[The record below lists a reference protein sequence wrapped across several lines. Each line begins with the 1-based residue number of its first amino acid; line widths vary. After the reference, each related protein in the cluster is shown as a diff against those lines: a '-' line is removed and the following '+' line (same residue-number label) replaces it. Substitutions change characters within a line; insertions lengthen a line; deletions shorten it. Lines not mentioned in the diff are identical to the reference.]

1 MNENTSTKKARG
13 SALLPFAVFIVVY
26 LGAGIILDAMG
37 VDMAFYQFPSPV
49 AALIGIVVAF
59 IMFKGTMDEK
69 FSIFAKGCGNE
80 NILTMCFIYLF
91 AGAFATVAKAMGGVD
106 STVNLGLS
114 IIPAQYI
121 TGGMFIISAFIAV
134 ATGTSVGT
142 ISAVGPIAV
151 ATADKAG
158 LSLPLIV
165 AAVIGGAMFGDNLSV
180 ISDTTIAATKTQGV
194 EMKDK
199 FRINFLIALPA
210 AIIAFV
216 VLLIV
221 GKPETAVPL
230 GDLSYDIIK
239 VIPYVVVLVLALI
252 GLNVFITLGAGIILA
267 GIIGM
272 AYGSFSFLG
281 FTQNIYTGFTG
292 MIEIF
297 LLSLMIG
304 GLSEMCS
311 YYGGIQWMLE
321 KIKGF
326 VKSKR
331 SAQVGISALVSLCD
345 IATANNTIAIIIA
358 GQPSREICET
368 FEVDPRKSASLLDI
382 WSCVFQGILP
392 YSAQVLIACGLTAGL
407 VSPTELLPLLW
418 YPYLLALFA
427 IISLF
432 VPFADGLIKKH
443 PWNYKTWSCSPTTPK
458 LP

>member
-1 MNENTSTKKARG
+1 MSENNMTKKARG
-13 SALLPFAVFIVVY
+13 SALIPFLVFIVVY
-26 LGAGIILDAMG
+26 LGAGIILEAMG
-37 VDMAFYQFPSPV
+37 MDMAFYQFPSPV
-49 AALIGIVVAF
+49 AALIGIIVAF
-59 IMFKGTMDEK
+59 IIFKGSIDEK
-69 FSIFAKGCGNE
+69 FSIFARGCGNE

-91 AGAFATVAKAMGGVD
+91 AGAFATVAKSMGGVD
-106 STVNLGLS
+106 ATVNLGLS
-114 IIPAQYI
+114 VIPAEYM
-121 TGGMFIISAFIAV
+121 TGGMFIISSFIAV

-151 ATADKAG
+151 STADKAG
-158 LSLPLIV
+158 LSLPLII

-210 AIIAFV
+210 AILTLI
-216 VLLIV
+216 VLLVV
-221 GKPETAVPL
+221 GKPETATAIT
-230 GDLSYDIIK
+230 DLSFNVVKI
-239 VIPYVVVLVLALI
+239 IPYIVVLALALI
-252 GLNVFITLGAGIILA
+252 GFNVFVTLGAGTILA
-267 GIIGM
+267 GIIGI
-272 AYGSFSFLG
+272 AYGDFTFLG
-281 FTQNIYTGFTG
+281 FAQNIYSGFTG

-311 YYGGIQWMLE
+311 HYGGIQWMLE

-331 SAQVGISALVSLCD
+331 SAQAGISALVSLCD

-368 FEVDPRKSASLLDI
+368 YEVDPRKSASLLDI

-407 VSPTELLPLLW
+407 VSPTQLLPLLW
-418 YPYLLALFA
+418 YPYLLAIFA
-427 IISLF
+427 IIAMF
-432 VPFADGLIKKH
+432 VPFADGVIKKH
-443 PWNYKTWSCSPTTPK
+443 PWNFKTWTSEK
-458 LP
+458 

>member
-1 MNENTSTKKARG
+1 MNEGNNETKKIARG
-13 SALLPFAVFIVVY
+13 SALIPFAIFIVVY
-26 LGAGIILDAMG
+26 LGAGIILDAKG
-37 VDMAFYQFPSPV
+37 VELAFYQFPSPV
-49 AALIGIVVAF
+49 AALIGVAVAF
-59 IMFKGTMDEK
+59 AMFKGTMDEK

-91 AGAFATVAKAMGGVD
+91 AGAFASVAKSMGGVD
-106 STVNLGLS
+106 ATVNLGLS

-121 TGGMFIISAFIAV
+121 TGGMFVISAFIAV

-158 LSLPLIV
+158 LSLPLII
-165 AAVIGGAMFGDNLSV
+165 AGVIGGAMFGDNLSV

-199 FRINFLIALPA
+199 FRINFIIALPA
-210 AIIAFV
+210 AIITLI
-216 VLLIV
+216 VLLLV
-221 GKPETAVPL
+221 GRPETVVAL
-230 GDLSYDIIK
+230 GNLEYSFMKI
-239 VIPYVVVLVLALI
+239 IPYIIVLVFALI
-252 GLNVFITLGAGIILA
+252 GFNVFLTLGAGIVLA
-267 GIIGM
+267 GIIGIIS
-272 AYGSFSFLG
+272 GDFNILG
-281 FTQNIYTGFTG
+281 LSQNIYAGFTG
-292 MIEIF
+292 MFEIF
-297 LLSLMIG
+297 LLSLIIG

-321 KIKGF
+321 KINKL

-331 SAQVGISALVSLCD
+331 SAQIGISALVSLCD

-368 FEVDPRKSASLLDI
+368 YEVDPRKSASLLDI

-407 VSPTELLPLLW
+407 VSPTQLLPLLW
-418 YPYLLALFA
+418 YPYLLGLFA

-432 VPFADGLIKKH
+432 VPFAEGVIKKK
-443 PWNYKTWSCSPTTPK
+443 PWNFKTWTAEK
-458 LP
+458 N

>member
-1 MNENTSTKKARG
+1 MNVNTSTKKARG

-165 AAVIGGAMFGDNLSV
+165 AAVIGGAMLGDNLSV

-443 PWNYKTWSCSPTTPK
+443 PWNYKTWSAEK
-458 LP
+458 

>member
-1 MNENTSTKKARG
+1 M
-13 SALLPFAVFIVVY
+13 FIVVY
-26 LGAGIILDAMG
+26 LGAGIMLNAMG
-37 VDMAFYQFPSPV
+37 VEMAFYQFPSPV

-59 IMFKGTMDEK
+59 IMFKGSIDEK
-69 FSIFAKGCGNE
+69 FTIFAKGCGNE

-106 STVNLGLS
+106 ATVNLGLS
-114 IIPAQYI
+114 IIPAKYI

-158 LSLPLIV
+158 LSLPLII

-210 AIIAFV
+210 ALISFV
-216 VLLIV
+216 ILLVV
-221 GKPETAVPL
+221 GKPETVVPL
-230 GDLSYDIIK
+230 GDLSFDIVK
-239 VIPYVVVLVLALI
+239 VIPYIVVLVLALI
-252 GLNVFITLGAGIILA
+252 GFNVFLTLGAGIVLA

-272 AYGSFSFLG
+272 VSGSFSFLG
-281 FTQNIYTGFTG
+281 FAQNIYTGFTG

-311 YYGGIQWMLE
+311 HYGGIQWMLD

-326 VKSKR
+326 VKGKT
-331 SAQVGISALVSLCD
+331 SAQIGISALVSLCD

-358 GQPSREICET
+358 GNPSREICET
-368 FEVDPRKSASLLDI
+368 YEVDPRKSASFLDI

-407 VSPTELLPLLW
+407 VSPTQLLPLLW

-427 IISLF
+427 ILSLF
-432 VPFADGLIKKH
+432 IPFADGLIKKH
-443 PWNYKTWSCSPTTPK
+443 PWNFKTWTPEK
-458 LP
+458 

>member
-1 MNENTSTKKARG
+1 MNENVTASKARG
-13 SALLPFAVFIVVY
+13 SALIPFLVFIIVY
-26 LGAGIILDAMG
+26 LGAGIILDRLG

-59 IMFKGTMDEK
+59 IMFKGSIDEK
-69 FSIFAKGCGNE
+69 FTIFAKGCGHE

-91 AGAFATVAKAMGGVD
+91 AGAFASVAKAMGGVD
-106 STVNLGLS
+106 ATVNLGLS
-114 IIPAQYI
+114 VIPAKYI
-121 TGGMFIISAFIAV
+121 TGGMFVISAFIAV

-158 LSLPLIV
+158 LSLPLVI

-194 EMKDK
+194 DMKDK

-210 AIIAFV
+210 AIIAFII
-216 VLLIV
+216 LLVV
-221 GKPETAVPL
+221 GKPETVVPL
-230 GDLSYDIIK
+230 GNLSFDIIK
-239 VIPYVVVLVLALI
+239 VIPYIAVLVLALI
-252 GLNVFITLGAGIILA
+252 GLNVFITLGVGIILA

-272 AYGSFSFLG
+272 AYSSFTFLG
-281 FTQNIYTGFTG
+281 FTQNIYSGFTG

-304 GLSEMCS
+304 GLSEMCAH
-311 YYGGIQWMLE
+311 YGGIQWMLE

-326 VKSKR
+326 TKSKR

-358 GQPSREICET
+358 GSHQ
-368 FEVDPRKSASLLDI
+368 KK
-382 WSCVFQGILP
+382 
-392 YSAQVLIACGLTAGL
+392 
-407 VSPTELLPLLW
+407 
-418 YPYLLALFA
+418 FA
-427 IISLF
+427 
-432 VPFADGLIKKH
+432 KH
-443 PWNYKTWSCSPTTPK
+443 MR
-458 LP
+458 

>member
-1 MNENTSTKKARG
+1 MSDNKPAVKSNG
-13 SALLPFAVFIVVY
+13 LALLPFLVFIIVY
-26 LGAGIILDAMG
+26 LGAGIMLNAMG
-37 VDMAFYQFPSPV
+37 VEMAFYQFPSPV

-59 IMFKGTMDEK
+59 AMFKGSMDEK

-106 STVNLGLS
+106 STVNLCLS
-114 IIPAQYI
+114 FIPAQFI

-151 ATADKAG
+151 AMADKAHI
-158 LSLPLIV
+158 SLPIMI
-165 AAVIGGAMFGDNLSV
+165 AAVVGGAMFGDNLSV

-210 AIIAFV
+210 ALITF
-216 VLLIV
+216 VLLLV
-221 GKPETAVPL
+221 LGKPETMADL
-230 GDLSYDIIK
+230 GDLSFNFIK
-239 VIPYVVVLVLALI
+239 VIPYVVVLALSLM

-267 GIIGM
+267 GVIGM

-281 FTQNIYTGFTG
+281 FTQNIYSGFTG

-297 LLSLMIG
+297 LLSLFIG
-304 GLSEMCS
+304 GLSEMCT

-321 KIKGF
+321 KIRSF
-326 VKSKR
+326 VKGKT
-331 SAQVGISALVSLCD
+331 SAKLAISALVSLCD

-358 GQPSREICET
+358 GTPSREICESY
-368 FEVDPRKSASLLDI
+368 EVDPRSSASLLDI
-382 WSCVFQGILP
+382 WACVFQGILP
-392 YSAQVLIACGLTAGL
+392 YSAQILIACGLTAGA
-407 VSPTELLPLLW
+407 VSPTQLLPLLW
-418 YPYLLALFA
+418 YPYLLAVFA
-427 IISLF
+427 IVSLF
-432 VPFADGLIKKH
+432 IPFADGVIRKH
-443 PWNYKTWSCSPTTPK
+443 PWNFKTWK
-458 LP
+458 AE

>member
-311 YYGGIQWMLE
+311 YYGGIQWMLD

-443 PWNYKTWSCSPTTPK
+443 PWNYKTWSAEK
-458 LP
+458 

>member
-1 MNENTSTKKARG
+1 MNESNNETKKIARG
-13 SALLPFAVFIVVY
+13 SALIPFAVFIVVY
-26 LGAGIILDAMG
+26 LGAGIILDAKG
-37 VDMAFYQFPSPV
+37 VEMAFYQFPSPV
-49 AALIGIVVAF
+49 AALIGVVVAF

-91 AGAFATVAKAMGGVD
+91 AGAFASVAGAMGGVD
-106 STVNLGLS
+106 ATVNLGLS
-114 IIPAQYI
+114 IIPARYI

-158 LSLPLIV
+158 LSLPLII

-199 FRINFLIALPA
+199 FRINFIIALPA
-210 AIIAFV
+210 AIITLII
-216 VLLIV
+216 LLFV
-221 GKPETAVPL
+221 GKPQTVVSLGNLEYSFIKIVP
-230 GDLSYDIIK
+230 YII
-239 VIPYVVVLVLALI
+239 VLVFALI
-252 GLNVFITLGAGIILA
+252 GFNVFLTLGAGIALS
-267 GIIGM
+267 GIIGIIS
-272 AYGSFSFLG
+272 GDFNILG
-281 FTQNIYTGFTG
+281 LSQSIYSGFTG
-292 MIEIF
+292 MFEIF
-297 LLSLMIG
+297 LLSLIIG

-311 YYGGIQWMLE
+311 HFGGIQWMLE
-321 KIKGF
+321 KIHRL

-331 SAQVGISALVSLCD
+331 SAQIGISALVSLCD

-368 FEVDPRKSASLLDI
+368 YEVDPRKSASLLDI

-407 VSPTELLPLLW
+407 VSPTQLLPLLW
-418 YPYLLALFA
+418 YPYLLGLFA

-432 VPFADGLIKKH
+432 VPFAEGVIKKK
-443 PWNYKTWSCSPTTPK
+443 PWNFKTWTAEEK
-458 LP
+458 

>member
-297 LLSLMIG
+297 LLSLLIG

-443 PWNYKTWSCSPTTPK
+443 PWNYKTWSAEK
-458 LP
+458 

>member
-1 MNENTSTKKARG
+1 MTNTNSTKKANG
-13 SALLPFAVFIVVY
+13 AALVPFLVFIVVY
-26 LGAGIILDAMG
+26 LGAGIVLEVMG

-59 IMFKGTMDEK
+59 AMFKGSIEEK
-69 FSIFAKGCGNE
+69 FTIFAKGCGNE

-91 AGAFATVAKAMGGVD
+91 AGAFATVASAMGGVD

-121 TGGMFIISAFIAV
+121 TGGMFVIAAFIAV
-134 ATGTSVGT
+134 ATGTSVGA
-142 ISAVGPIAV
+142 ISAVGPIAI
-151 ATADKAG
+151 ATAEKAG
-158 LSLPLIV
+158 LSLPLII

-180 ISDTTIAATKTQGV
+180 ISDTTIAAIKTQGV
-194 EMKDK
+194 EMRDK

-210 AIIAFV
+210 AVIAFII
-216 VLLIV
+216 LLIV

-239 VIPYVVVLVLALI
+239 VIPYIVVLVFALI
-252 GLNVFITLGAGIILA
+252 GFNVFITLGAGIILA

-281 FTQNIYTGFTG
+281 FTQNIYSGFTG

-304 GLSEMCS
+304 GLSEMCDH
-311 YYGGIQWMLE
+311 YGGIQWMLD

-331 SAQVGISALVSLCD
+331 SAQAGISALVSLCD

-358 GQPSREICET
+358 GTPSKEICEIY
-368 FEVDPRKSASLLDI
+368 EVDPRKSASLLDI

-392 YSAQVLIACGLTAGL
+392 YSAQVLIACGLTAGM
-407 VSPTELLPLLW
+407 VSPTQLLPLMW
-418 YPYLLALFA
+418 YPYLLAVFA
-427 IISLF
+427 VIAMF

-443 PWNYKTWSCSPTTPK
+443 PWNFKTWTAEK
-458 LP
+458 

>member
-1 MNENTSTKKARG
+1 MNVNTSTKKARG

-427 IISLF
+427 IISGQQKNNRNNFKAVHLHCLF
-432 VPFADGLIKKH
+432 YILNQYQIF
-443 PWNYKTWSCSPTTPK
+443 
-458 LP
+458 

>member
-311 YYGGIQWMLE
+311 YYGGIQWMLD

-418 YPYLLALFA
+418 YPYLIALFA

-443 PWNYKTWSCSPTTPK
+443 PWNYKTWSAEK
-458 LP
+458 

>member
-1 MNENTSTKKARG
+1 MNVNTSTKKARG

-443 PWNYKTWSCSPTTPK
+443 PWNYKTWSAEK
-458 LP
+458 

>member
-230 GDLSYDIIK
+230 GDLSYDIVK

-443 PWNYKTWSCSPTTPK
+443 PWNYKTWSAEK
-458 LP
+458 

>member
-1 MNENTSTKKARG
+1 MNENVTASKARG
-13 SALLPFAVFIVVY
+13 SALIPFLVFIIVY
-26 LGAGIILDAMG
+26 LGAGIILDRLG

-59 IMFKGTMDEK
+59 IMFKGSIDEK
-69 FSIFAKGCGNE
+69 FTIFAKGCGHE
-80 NILTMCFIYLF
+80 NILSMCFIYLF
-91 AGAFATVAKAMGGVD
+91 AGAFASVAKAMGGVD
-106 STVNLGLS
+106 ATVNLGLS
-114 IIPAQYI
+114 VIPAKYI

-158 LSLPLIV
+158 LSLPLVI

-194 EMKDK
+194 DMKDK

-210 AIIAFV
+210 AIIAFII
-216 VLLIV
+216 LLVV
-221 GKPETAVPL
+221 GKPETVVPL
-230 GDLSYDIIK
+230 GNLSFDIIK
-239 VIPYVVVLVLALI
+239 VIPYIAVLVLALI
-252 GLNVFITLGAGIILA
+252 GLNVFITLGVGIILA

-272 AYGSFSFLG
+272 AYGSFTFLG
-281 FTQNIYTGFTG
+281 FTQNIYSGFTG

-304 GLSEMCS
+304 GLSEMCAH
-311 YYGGIQWMLE
+311 YGGIQWMLE

-326 VKSKR
+326 TKSKR

-358 GQPSREICET
+358 GQPSKEICET
-368 FEVDPRKSASLLDI
+368 YEVDPRKSASLLDI
-382 WSCVFQGILP
+382 WSCVFQGMLP

-407 VSPTELLPLLW
+407 VSPTQLLPLLW
-418 YPYLLALFA
+418 YPYLLALFT
-427 IISLF
+427 IISF
-432 VPFADGLIKKH
+432 FIPFADGVIKKH
-443 PWNYKTWSCSPTTPK
+443 PWNYKTWSSEK
-458 LP
+458 

>member
-1 MNENTSTKKARG
+1 MNEGNNETKKIARG
-13 SALLPFAVFIVVY
+13 SALIPFAIFIVVY
-26 LGAGIILDAMG
+26 LGAGIILDAKG
-37 VDMAFYQFPSPV
+37 VELAFYQFPSPV
-49 AALIGIVVAF
+49 AALIGVAVAF
-59 IMFKGTMDEK
+59 AMFKGTMDEK

-91 AGAFATVAKAMGGVD
+91 AGAFAAVAKSMGGVD
-106 STVNLGLS
+106 ATVNLGLS

-121 TGGMFIISAFIAV
+121 TGGMFVISAFIAV

-158 LSLPLIV
+158 LSLPLII

-199 FRINFLIALPA
+199 FRINFIIALPA
-210 AIIAFV
+210 AIITLI
-216 VLLIV
+216 VLLLV
-221 GKPETAVPL
+221 GRPETVVAL
-230 GDLSYDIIK
+230 GNLEYSFMKI
-239 VIPYVVVLVLALI
+239 IPYIIVLVFALI
-252 GLNVFITLGAGIILA
+252 GFNVFLTLGAGIVLA
-267 GIIGM
+267 GIIGIIS
-272 AYGSFSFLG
+272 GDFNILG
-281 FTQNIYTGFTG
+281 LSQNIYAGFTG
-292 MIEIF
+292 MFEIF
-297 LLSLMIG
+297 LLSLIIG

-321 KIKGF
+321 KINKL

-331 SAQVGISALVSLCD
+331 SAQIGISALVSLCD

-368 FEVDPRKSASLLDI
+368 YEVDPRKSASLLDI

-407 VSPTELLPLLW
+407 VSPTQLLPLLW
-418 YPYLLALFA
+418 YPYLLGLFA

-432 VPFADGLIKKH
+432 VPFAEGVIKKK
-443 PWNYKTWSCSPTTPK
+443 PWNFKTWTAEK
-458 LP
+458 N

>member
-1 MNENTSTKKARG
+1 MNENSTTIKARG
-13 SALLPFAVFIVVY
+13 SALIPLLVFVAVY
-26 LGAGIILDAMG
+26 LGAGIVLNAMG

-49 AALIGIVVAF
+49 AAMIGVVVAF
-59 IMFKGTMDEK
+59 IMFKGTMNEK
-69 FSIFAKGCGNE
+69 FAIFAKGCGHE
-80 NILTMCFIYLF
+80 DILTMCFIYLF
-91 AGAFATVAKAMGGVD
+91 AGAFSGVASAMGGVD
-106 STVNLGLS
+106 ATVNLGLS
-114 IIPAQYI
+114 IIPVKYI
-121 TGGMFIISAFIAV
+121 TGGMFIISCFIAV

-151 ATADKAG
+151 ATAEKAG
-158 LSLPLIV
+158 LSLPLII

-180 ISDTTIAATKTQGV
+180 ISDTTIAATKSQGV
-194 EMKDK
+194 EMRDK

-210 AIIAFV
+210 AIITLII
-216 VLLIV
+216 LLIV
-221 GKPETAVPL
+221 GKPETIVNL
-230 GDLSYDIIK
+230 DNLSYDIIK
-239 VIPYVVVLVLALI
+239 VIPYIVVLVLALL
-252 GLNVFITLGAGIILA
+252 GLNVFLTLGAGIVLA

-281 FTQNIYTGFTG
+281 FAQNIYSGFTG

-311 YYGGIQWMLE
+311 HYGGIQWILD

-326 VKSKR
+326 VKSKK
-331 SAQVGISALVSLCD
+331 SAQLGISALVSLCD
-345 IATANNTIAIIIA
+345 IALANNTIAIILA
-358 GQPSREICET
+358 GEPSREICET
-368 FEVDPRKSASLLDI
+368 YKVDPRKSASLLDI

-432 VPFADGLIKKH
+432 VPFAEGVIKKH
-443 PWNYKTWSCSPTTPK
+443 PWNFETWTPEK
-458 LP
+458 

>member
-59 IMFKGTMDEK
+59 IMIKGTMDEK

-443 PWNYKTWSCSPTTPK
+443 PWNYKTWSAEK
-458 LP
+458 

>member
-1 MNENTSTKKARG
+1 MTDNDNLTTKKANG
-13 SALLPFAVFIVVY
+13 AALIPFLVFIVLY
-26 LGAGIILDAMG
+26 LGAGIVLNVMG
-37 VDMAFYQFPSPV
+37 VEMAFYQFPAPV
-49 AALIGIVVAF
+49 AAIVGIVVAF
-59 IMFKGTMDEK
+59 AMFKGSMDEK
-69 FSIFAKGCGNE
+69 FTIFAKGCGNE

-91 AGAFATVAKAMGGVD
+91 AGAFATVAKSMGGVD
-106 STVNLGLS
+106 ATVNLGLS
-114 IIPAQYI
+114 IIPAKYI
-121 TGGMFIISAFIAV
+121 TGGMFVISAFIAV

-158 LSLPLIV
+158 LSLPLII

-194 EMKDK
+194 DMKDK

-210 AIIAFV
+210 AVITFI
-216 VLLIV
+216 VLLVV
-221 GKPETAVPL
+221 GKPETVVPL
-230 GDLSYDIIK
+230 GDLSFSIVK
-239 VIPYVVVLVLALI
+239 VIPYIVVLVFALI
-252 GLNVFITLGAGIILA
+252 GLNVFITLGAGIVLA
-267 GIIGM
+267 GIIGF
-272 AYGSFSFLG
+272 ATGSFGVLG
-281 FTQNIYTGFTG
+281 YAQNIYSGFTG

-297 LLSLMIG
+297 LLSLFIG

-311 YYGGIQWMLE
+311 YYGGIQWMLD

-331 SAQVGISALVSLCD
+331 SAQAGISALVSLCD

-392 YSAQVLIACGLTAGL
+392 YSAQILIACGLTAGA
-407 VSPTELLPLLW
+407 VSPTQLLPLLW
-418 YPYLLALFA
+418 YPYMLALFA
-427 IISLF
+427 IIAMF
-432 VPFADGLIKKH
+432 VPFADGIIKKH
-443 PWNYKTWSCSPTTPK
+443 PWNFKTWTAEK
-458 LP
+458 